1 MKKILLLDNYDS
13 FTYNLFHI
21 IRELGFNADVFRNDK
36 ILPKEVDKYDK
47 IIFSPGPGLPSDS
60 GLMPAIIKKQAPKKS
75 MLGVCLGHQAIAEN
89 FGAILHNLDVVYH
102 GVSTPVKVIEAD
114 YIFNGLPATFEVGRY
129 HSWIVKNTSF
139 PENLRVTALS
149 NDGHIMAIKHDE
161 YDIHGVQFHPES
173 ILTPV
178 GKDMI
183 RNFLTH

>member
-89 FGAILHNLDVVYH
+89 FGAILHN
-102 GVSTPVKVIEAD
+102 
-114 YIFNGLPATFEVGRY
+114 
-129 HSWIVKNTSF
+129 
-139 PENLRVTALS
+139 
-149 NDGHIMAIKHDE
+149 
-161 YDIHGVQFHPES
+161 
-173 ILTPV
+173 
-178 GKDMI
+178 
-183 RNFLTH
+183 